1 MGNTVCVCFQQN
13 NSKSSSSI
21 VKLIFWDGDTKT
33 LNGKHIAGEIMFESP
48 EKMVCHAD
56 SFFIGHPIP
65 ALAIDDQ
72 LMPGQ
77 TYFVLPIDMFAC
89 NVLTASCLA
98 HLSSSQNKYA
108 AAAAAAPINLGECRP
123 FEYVRGENGRVLI
136 KVVPEFM
143 IRLINRGKKNN
154 ESGNNCNEASND
166 HLLCS
171 TPELKKHYD
180 LLVGSRE
187 QVWSPKLETIS
198 EHKNNVR
205 FTPRRLIGL

>member
-13 NSKSSSSI
+13 NSNPSSSV

-48 EKMVCHAD
+48 EKLVCHAD

-143 IRLINRGKKNN
+143 I
-154 ESGNNCNEASND
+154 
-166 HLLCS
+166 S

-187 QVWSPKLETIS
+187 QIWSPKLETIS